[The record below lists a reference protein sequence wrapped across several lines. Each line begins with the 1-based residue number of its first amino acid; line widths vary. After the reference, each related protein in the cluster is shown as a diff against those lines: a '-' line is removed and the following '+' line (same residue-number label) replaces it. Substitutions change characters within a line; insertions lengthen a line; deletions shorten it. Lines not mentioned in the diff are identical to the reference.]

1 VFKLTHSLIVF
12 SRLEVRSVKVH
23 GDQGRAEVRITAP
36 LSISGGQAELSKRQE
51 SQTWS
56 LRRRDQKSW
65 EPLLPQDTIYMPQ
78 DTAARLLAH
87 QLALLADSESTNL
100 RQKSQLSQMLNR
112 IRTQ

>member
-1 VFKLTHSLIVF
+1 VF
-12 SRLEVRSVKVH
+12 SRLEIGSVKIH
-23 GDQGRAEVRITAP
+23 GAQGRAEVRITA
-36 LSISGGQAELSKRQE
+36 LMSVSGGQANVRKRQE

-65 EPLLPQDTIYMPQ
+65 EVLLPQDTIYMPQ
-78 DTAARLLAH
+78 DIAARFLAH